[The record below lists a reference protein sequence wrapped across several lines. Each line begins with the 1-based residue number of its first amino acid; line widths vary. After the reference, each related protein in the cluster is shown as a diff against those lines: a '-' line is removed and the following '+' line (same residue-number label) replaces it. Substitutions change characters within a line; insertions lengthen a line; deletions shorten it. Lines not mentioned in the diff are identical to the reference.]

1 MRLVFMGTPRF
12 AVPTLTRLL
21 SSRHQVIAV
30 FTQPDRVAGRGGK
43 LSVPAVKQVAREH
56 GIQVYQPEK
65 LKEETWPTHLN
76 GTEADAIVV
85 VAYGKI
91 LPSWLI
97 NWARRGAVNL
107 HASLLPKYR
116 GAAPI
121 NWAIA
126 NGETCTGVTTMK
138 INENLDA
145 GDIYLQEGIRIGPH
159 GTASDVHDR
168 LATLGADLMLKTL
181 DLLERGE
188 LQPIPQNPEL
198 ATYAPMLKKSDGQ
211 LNWEQSS
218 INIYNR
224 IRGFNP
230 WPGTYTY
237 IHGTLLRIWTACPL
251 EMSNDQLPGTLSHR
265 GTHGAVVTCR
275 PGSLQ
280 LREVQ
285 LENRR
290 RVAGIDFLHG
300 IRLHENQSILLGR

>member
-1 MRLVFMGTPRF
+1 MRLLFMGTPLF
-12 AVPTLTRLL
+12 AVPTLTKLFN
-21 SSRHQVIAV
+21 SHHQVIAV
-30 FTQPDRVAGRGGK
+30 VTQYDKTAGRGGK
-43 LSVPAVKQVAREH
+43 LSVPAVKRVALEY
-56 GIQVYQPEK
+56 GIPVYQPEK
-65 LKEETWPTHLN
+65 LGPETWQTHLN
-76 GTEADAIVV
+76 GSAADAIVV

-97 NWARRGAVNL
+97 TWPKHGAVNL

-126 NGETCTGVTTMK
+126 SGETRTGVTTMK

-145 GDIYLQEGIRIGPH
+145 GDIYLQEGIDIGPH
-159 GTASDVHDR
+159 DTASDVHDG
-168 LATLGADLMLKTL
+168 LATLGADLMLRTV
-181 DLLERGE
+181 DSLERRQ

-198 ATYAPMLKKSDGQ
+198 VTYAPMLKKTDGL

-218 INIYNR
+218 TDIYNR

-237 IHGTLLRIWTACPL
+237 ISGTMLRIWAACPL
-251 EMSNDQLPGTLSHR
+251 ETSNDRLPGSLSHHH
-265 GTHGAVVTCR
+265 THGAVVTCR
-275 PGSLQ
+275 SGSLQ

-290 RVAGIDFLHG
+290 RIAGIDFLHG
-300 IRLHENQSILLGR
+300 IRLQENQSILLGR